1 MSRLIKQVN
10 SLSDGGRVIVYTGL
24 SLFGAISIVLVAVYR
39 SEIWRALQLLF
50 YASLL
55 IGTLGAI
62 GFGLLRVVQANR
74 LKREAAEMA
83 ARNAQTQKTQQRA
96 QLLRAISAG
105 QAKPLSH
112 SSGVFLRN
120 SESLW
125 YHSPAQAV
133 GRKDELH
140 TGTLFVTSLRILFV
154 CPEYPLEIPIANVN
168 AAKINST
175 TLDLIGKTATSTQ
188 SFCAQDPEL
197 IAAHIDRSVKAFH
210 RQVDVGFE
218 EGAGRHVPQDVK
230 TAVWQRDGGKCVQ
243 CGAADYLEF
252 DHIIPYG
259 KGGAG
264 SVDNVQLL
272 CRRCNLKKGAAI

>member
-1 MSRLIKQVN
+1 MIRLIKQVN
-10 SLSDGGRVIVYTGL
+10 SLPDGARIIVYTGL
-24 SLFGAISIVLVAVYR
+24 SLFGVISLVLVTIYR
-39 SEIWRALQLLF
+39 SEIWRAIEILF

-55 IGTLGAI
+55 IGTVGAI
-62 GFGLLRVVQANR
+62 GLGLLRIVQANR

-83 ARNAQTQKTQQRA
+83 VRNVRSQLKQRRD

-105 QAKPLSH
+105 EVKPLSD
-112 SSGVFLRN
+112 SNGVFLRN

-125 YHSPAQAV
+125 YRSPAQAV

-168 AAKINST
+168 AANINSR
-175 TLDLIGKTATSTQ
+175 TLDLIGKTASSTQ
-188 SFCAQDPEL
+188 SFCVQDPEL
-197 IAAHIDRSVKAFH
+197 FAAHIDRSVKAFH

-218 EGAGRHVPQDVK
+218 EGAGRHIHQDVK

-243 CGAADYLEF
+243 CGATDYLEF
-252 DHIIPYG
+252 DHIIPYA

-264 SVDNVQLL
+264 TVDNVQLL